1 MELTPQDIQL
11 WQFSANSSASCD
23 MRSSEGDV
31 EGTSLYVFFSLA
43 SQDWF
48 LLLKDKY

>member
-1 MELTPQDIQL
+1 MPQDILL
-11 WQFSANSSASCD
+11 WGFSANSSAGCD

-31 EGTSLYVFFSLA
+31 EGISLYLFLSVA

-48 LLLKDKY
+48 LLLKDK